1 MKKALISW
9 RYDQVLW
16 IIPQHAGEYFF
27 ICVYTALIF
36 VWARVIIV
44 WLSFFS
50 IPPAIYV
57 ALGIGVFGYSVYRFL
72 QLYMDSIVLTPAWVH
87 ILEQQ
92 WLFDTQ
98 ETVFERNAIQ
108 SISIDKEWMISHLCK
123 IGTLNITLEH
133 GTSYMIW
140 GVYRPEHRSKKIM
153 SLKIIYEKKPE
164 PIIKEPEKFDT
175 LVDTLSEI
183 ITDYLQ
189 HKPQ

>member
-1 MKKALISW
+1 MKKALIGS
-9 RYDQVLW
+9 RYTQILW

-27 ICVYTALIF
+27 ICVYSACFF
-36 VWARVIIV
+36 VIARLVV
-44 WLSFFS
+44 FWLSFFS
-50 IPPAIYV
+50 IPSSIFVAIWLV
-57 ALGIGVFGYSVYRFL
+57 IFGYSMYRFF
-72 QLYMDSIVLTPAWVH
+72 QLYLDSTVLTPAWVH

-108 SISIDKEWMISHLCK
+108 SISIDKEWVLSHLLK

-140 GVYRPEHRSKKIM
+140 GVYRPEYRSKKIM
-153 SLKIIYEKKPE
+153 WLKIMYEKKPE
-164 PIIKEPEKFDT
+164 PVIKQPEKFDT
-175 LVDTLSEI
+175 LVDTLSDI